1 MSCNSSKNQK
11 KVKKFGGNEL
21 KINDDKN
28 KKSSREEYEIKACFL
43 GDVSTGILIATSI
56 CKNNFNEKY
65 MNTIDGIYQQTIIL
79 LNHRKMKFTFWVIRN
94 DERFRSMANLYYRDA
109 QVAILTYDVTD
120 EESLE
125 RLTFWINELNDRAMI
140 DNILLYLVG
149 NINDVESKQRKIS
162 TEKGKEFAEKNNMIF
177 YEISTKTG
185 DGVKELFQAIATK
198 VDSLISENNQNNL

>member
-11 KVKKFGGNEL
+11 KGKKFGGNEL

-28 KKSSREEYEIKACFL
+28 KKSSREEYEIKTCFL

-185 DGVKELFQAIATK
+185 DGVKELFQAISTK
-198 VDSLISENNQNNL
+198 VNSLISENNQNNL

>member
-120 EESLE
+120 EKSLE
-125 RLTFWINELNDRAMI
+125 RLTYWLKELDDKIEI

-177 YEISTKTG
+177 YEISIKTG

>member
-1 MSCNSSKNQK
+1 MSCNSSKNKKKGK
-11 KVKKFGGNEL
+11 KVGGNEL

-28 KKSSREEYEIKACFL
+28 KKSSIEEYEIKACFL
-43 GDVSTGILIATSI
+43 GDASAGKLIAAHF
-56 CKNNFNEKY
+56 CKINFNENNI
-65 MNTIDGIYQQTIIL
+65 NTIGGSFQQINL
-79 LNHRKMKFTFWVIRN
+79 VLNNRKMKFNFWVVSN
-94 DERFRSMANLYYRDA
+94 EGRFRSMANLYYRDA
-109 QVAILTYDVTD
+109 QVAILTYDVAD
-120 EESLE
+120 EKSLE
-125 RLTFWINELNDRAMI
+125 RLTYWLKELDDKIEI